1 MRLLFIAILVFGL
14 AGLLWTPYDSF
25 DQSFRDTALAGP
37 TFGHWLGIDGVGRDF
52 FSRLWAGSGN
62 SIFLSLNA
70 LCITFIGASLL
81 LLAEQSGP
89 RWIGESIRHLIGLW
103 VAVPVVFIGLL
114 ILLILAPSPK
124 ALVLAAGLGNIP
136 LAFRQLRIYWLEQRS
151 ATYVEASV
159 VLGADFRH
167 LLLQTI
173 WPNLRPNLF
182 SLASLLFALGVLE
195 LSGLAFLGLM
205 GDPDFPELGSILR
218 QNQAYLH
225 QAPALVFLPGLAMIS
240 ILLPAHGARLKK
252 SQ

>member
-1 MRLLFIAILVFGL
+1 MRCLLILVL
-14 AGLLWTPYDSF
+14 AVGMFGLLWTPYDPF

-37 TFGHWLGIDGVGRDF
+37 SLGHWLGIDGLGRDF
-52 FSRLWAGSGN
+52 FSRLWAASGN
-62 SIFLSLNA
+62 SIFLSLCA
-70 LCITFIGASLL
+70 LAITFAGASLL
-81 LLAEQSGP
+81 LLTEQMGP

-114 ILLILAPSPK
+114 ILLVLSPSPL
-124 ALVLAAGLGNIP
+124 ALVLAAGFGNIP

-159 VLGADFRH
+159 VLGAGARH
-167 LLLQTI
+167 LLLQSI

-225 QAPALVFLPGLAMIS
+225 QGPALVLLPGLAMML
-240 ILLPAHGARLKK
+240 ILLPAHVARLKK
-252 SQ
+252 S